1 VPDAGAAAG
10 SVAAGDGAAA
20 GRRRPRPRTSR
31 IDDLAE
37 VADAFDFGLGAP
49 LEPGVALLGL
59 EVTNALAPAETA
71 LAAHPAP
78 AAAAAVE
85 EAPDAD
91 DAVRM
96 YLREI
101 GRVPLLTAKQE
112 VELAL
117 AIERGRRALE
127 LLTDP
132 ELRRERRRELRLVAA
147 AGEGARCHMIE
158 ANLRLVVSVAKKY
171 TGRGL
176 SLLDLIE
183 EGNLGLMKAV
193 EKFDYARGFK
203 FSTYATWWI
212 RQAIS
217 RAVADQA
224 RTIRLPVHIVEKAT
238 RLKAAIPRL
247 EQALGRPPSAE
258 EIGAAVDMPPD
269 RVREVLLACRGT
281 VSLETPLGDDGD
293 RLLGDFVP
301 DLRAE
306 EPPDFA
312 ARQVLKREVA
322 DLLAQLT
329 ARERTILEL
338 RYGLGNR
345 EPLTLHEI
353 GQQVGLTRERVR
365 QIEGE
370 ALDKLRGQMHR
381 ACLRE
386 FLV

>member
-1 VPDAGAAAG
+1 LRRGAARRRPG
-10 SVAAGDGAAA
+10 GAGDGAAA
-20 GRRRPRPRTSR
+20 GRRHPRPRTGHL
-31 IDDLAE
+31 DDLAE
-37 VADAFDFGLGAP
+37 VAEAFDFGLGAP
-49 LEPGVALLGL
+49 LQPGAALLGL
-59 EVTNALAPAETA
+59 EVTDALAPAEPA
-71 LAAHPAP
+71 LAAHPP
-78 AAAAAVE
+78 PAAVE

-176 SLLDLIE
+176 SVLDLIE

-193 EKFDYARGFK
+193 EKFDYTRGFK

-217 RAVADQA
+217 RATADQA
-224 RTIRLPVHIVEKAT
+224 RTIRLPVHIIDKVA
-238 RLKAAIPRL
+238 RLKALIPSL
-247 EQALGRPPSAE
+247 EQALGRPPSTA
-258 EIGAAVDMPPD
+258 EIGEAAGLPAE
-269 RVREVLLACRGT
+269 RVRGILLACRGT
-281 VSLETPLGDDGD
+281 LSLETPVGDDGNAA
-293 RLLGDFVP
+293 LGDFVA
-301 DLRAE
+301 DVLLE
-306 EPPDFA
+306 EPSESA
-312 ARQVLKREVA
+312 SRHLLQSEVA
-322 DLLAQLT
+322 ALLAQLT
-329 ARERTILEL
+329 GRERRVLEL

-345 EPLTLHEI
+345 EPLTLHEV
-353 GQQVGLTRERVR
+353 GEAVGLTRERVR
-365 QIEGE
+365 QIVGE
-370 ALDKLRGQMHR
+370 ALGKLREPQR
-381 ACLRE
+381 SARLRDY
-386 FLV
+386 LV